1 MTRIG
6 IANQAKPNG
15 ASGTKKFSTSLQ
27 FPADAKGAALFQAK
41 GTFITFY
48 GLARSLSVI
57 DVFST
62 QI

>member
-1 MTRIG
+1 MP
-6 IANQAKPNG
+6 NQTVHLEPKQ
-15 ASGTKKFSTSLQ
+15 FSTSLQ
-27 FPADAKGAALFQAK
+27 FPADAKGAALVQAK

-57 DVFST
+57 HVFST